1 MSYVQKGAG
10 LNTAQL
16 RPCTS
21 RDLIFLQIQAQ
32 NTLPLNIVNIYNA
45 PIGSTGAGSAV
56 DLLLKLP
63 QTLWR
68 SALLAGDFNLHHP
81 NWDPDHLSPSRQ
93 AEPFVVWLDNHNFA
107 FTSEVSEPTQ
117 NHGNTLDLAFLT
129 GPLSAITMKS
139 EHMDTTSDHST
150 LITTVN
156 WSSRGQEPMKR
167 LRLNTIDKEQF
178 VDLLQNFLNDIQAL
192 TDAPY
197 TEELD
202 SNAANLL

>member
-45 PIGSTGAGSAV
+45 LISSTGAGSAV

-63 QTLWR
+63 WTLWQ
-68 SALLAGDFNLHHP
+68 SAFLTGDFNLHHP

-107 FTSEVSEPTQ
+107 FTSEVSELTQ

-129 GPLSAITMKS
+129 GPLSAITTKS
-139 EHMDTTSDHST
+139 EHMDTTSDHSP

-167 LRLNTIDKEQF
+167 LRLNTIDKEQIAE
-178 VDLLQNFLNDIQAL
+178 LLQNYLADIPVL
-192 TDAPY
+192 KDSPT
-197 TEELD
+197 TEETN
-202 SNAANLL
+202 SM